1 MLVINIKTKICLRL
15 FKSTRNMKRYILHYQ
30 QHTLNSDWLLLFLYI
45 TIACSCVQWPV
56 GSCTTYLKV
65 PPSPHKGKGADKHCD
80 QYKEDGPSCD
90 VGGRTHPSNS
100 CLGREQN
107 IHWRQVALWHRM
119 LYVNY
124 RNRFPRYNFRS
135 SLYMFLYYM
144 GCGWLL

>member
-1 MLVINIKTKICLRL
+1 M
-15 FKSTRNMKRYILHYQ
+15 
-30 QHTLNSDWLLLFLYI
+30 LLFLYI

-144 GCGWLL
+144 GCGWLLQMWLNIWLVYHSYDNKLINQFQVIQDKEF